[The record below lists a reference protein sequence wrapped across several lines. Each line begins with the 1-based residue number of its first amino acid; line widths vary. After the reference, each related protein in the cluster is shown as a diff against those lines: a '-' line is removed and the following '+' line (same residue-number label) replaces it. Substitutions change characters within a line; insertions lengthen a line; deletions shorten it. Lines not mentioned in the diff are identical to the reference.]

1 MVKDTATNPIFSH
14 LTEEQVLECYEM
26 YRNNELKNSEIIEL
40 YDLGDLAPSA
50 LINQFPLLRTGVAC
64 QLCSNDVLERPT
76 SKSGRL
82 REYVCP
88 TCNHQVNE
96 IRADPMCPCDHCESE
111 RQEQRRKER
120 EALELRYK
128 ENLDKLKEVYPVPLV
143 KLSYD
148 ALSLVDKI
156 YLASLIPLGNR
167 DFLPSQIVASANSI
181 LSPAGVLDKAI
192 YSHLL
197 DKGVIFPVLENL
209 PTDVVLNPSERVLT
223 SRQVYKANICLGASD
238 SLTNEVI
245 YRHII
250 SDFERIMNG
259 NTEVQKKDIEQL
271 CNLVEHIEV
280 AEAMAFLSYFCQEAD
295 LAEPPQKTYDV
306 VRKMLTQMSVAQLAP
321 HIRKSVKDAAY
332 FYMTGKSQGKP
343 HATNTI
349 PSKIESSVAYYQ
361 KQGWTAN
368 KWDRPYHTEKSNLSN
383 VVYDKLLVHLNLGF
397 YQSVGDIVLTIE
409 QFFDRILQLDKQNVS
424 AISDKVGA
432 NVKRCTKCDSP
443 NLELLESRKG
453 ILALCLDCKDFLL
466 LQPAIES

>member
-1 MVKDTATNPIFSH
+1 MVKDTVTNAIFSH
-14 LTEEQVLECYEM
+14 LTEEQLLECYEM

-50 LINQFPLLRTGVAC
+50 LLSQFPLFETGIAC
-64 QLCSNDVLERPT
+64 QLCSNYLLERPT
-76 SKSGRL
+76 SKSGRF

-88 TCNHQVNE
+88 KCNHQVSE
-96 IRADPMCPCDHCESE
+96 TRADPWCPCDHCEAQ
-111 RQEQRRKER
+111 RQEKRRKER
-120 EALELRYK
+120 EALELRYQ
-128 ENLDKLKEVYPVPLV
+128 ENLDRLKEMYPAPSV
-143 KLSYD
+143 KLSYGV
-148 ALSLVDKI
+148 LSLVDKI

-167 DFLPSQIVASANSI
+167 EFLPSKIVAGANSI

-197 DKGVIFPVLENL
+197 DKGIIFPVLENL
-209 PTDVVLNPSERVLT
+209 PTEVVLNPSERMLT
-223 SRQVYKANICLGASD
+223 SRQFYQANIYLNDTD

-245 YRHII
+245 YRHIL
-250 SDFERIMNG
+250 SDFEQIMNG
-259 NTEVQKKDIEQL
+259 NIEVQKTDIEQL

-280 AEAMAFLSYFCQEAD
+280 AEAMVFLSYFCQEAD

-306 VRKMLTQMSVAQLAP
+306 IRKMLTQMSVAQLAP
-321 HIRKSVKDAAY
+321 HIKKSVKDAAY

-368 KWDRPYHTEKSNLSN
+368 KWDRPYNIEKSNLSN

-397 YQSVGDIVLTIE
+397 YQSVGDIVLTIK
-409 QFFDRILQLDKQNVS
+409 QFFDQILQVNKQNVS
-424 AISDKVGA
+424 AISDTIGA
-432 NVKRCTKCDSP
+432 NVMRCAKCDSL

-453 ILALCLDCKDFLL
+453 IFAICLDCNDALL
-466 LQPAIES
+466 LQPTIES